1 MILINI
7 IPSFKKVTIPSGPP
21 DPPPDPGGGTDL
33 ATPYSFDALKS
44 GQTMVVLSWTNNPD
58 ASSYEIQRK
67 ISGTFTTINS
77 PAAGDTYYGDT
88 GLTANTMYYYRF
100 RSKGTGAFTDSAWVY
115 RNDVTDDTT
124 SAIAQVADLALDSKS
139 ATTTNR
145 TNVATFMEALAAA
158 GCDENIVC
166 MYLLHIGAN
175 LSERM
180 LNVICP
186 ENRDDAFRAVPVSS
200 NAATDAKGVK
210 NIAAGF
216 FLDPKIFPNRIVERP
231 MIWFS
236 VYSQTAVGQ
245 LIYNGNAELNII
257 HFDPVTTPDRSV
269 PNIGAGST
277 GPEFFGTN
285 VAGHQF
291 FQRDDWNVVRVV
303 QNGTVK
309 STDSAQHIVEVT
321 GNEGVSNYF
330 SDNSPKLYTASAGTI
345 CSIYAIGHTMD
356 STKEAAFNAAVQQFA
371 INEGFN
377 V

>member
-1 MILINI
+1 MSLLNI
-7 IPSFKKVTIPSGPP
+7 ISILDAPDPP
-21 DPPPDPGGGTDL
+21 EPPPDPGGGTALDI
-33 ATPYSFDALKS
+33 PYSFDALVT
-44 GQTMVVLSWTNNPD
+44 GQTSIGLSWVNDPD

-67 ISGTFTTINS
+67 VAGVFTTINS
-77 PAAGDTYYGDT
+77 PAAGATSYSDT
-88 GLTANTMYYYRF
+88 GRTANTMYYYRF
-100 RSKGTGAFTDSAWVY
+100 RSKGTGSFSDSDWVY
-115 RNDVTDDTT
+115 RNEVTDDTT

-139 ATTTNR
+139 ATSGQR
-145 TNVATFMEALAAA
+145 TSVATFMEALAAA

-166 MYLLHIGAN
+166 MYFLHIGAN

-180 LNVICP
+180 LNILCP
-186 ENRDDAFRAVPVSS
+186 EDRDDAFRAVSVSA

-210 NIAAGF
+210 NIAAGY

-231 MIWFS
+231 MMWFS

-285 VAGHQF
+285 EAGHQF
-291 FQRDDWNVVRVV
+291 FQRDDWDVVRVC
-303 QNGTVK
+303 QNGVTK
-309 STDSAQHIVEVT
+309 STDPAQHIEKVT

-345 CSIYAIGHTMD
+345 CSLYAIGHTFE
-356 STKEAAFNAAVQQFA
+356 TPEKESAFNAAVQQFA
-371 INEGFN
+371 IDEGFN
-377 V
+377 I

>member
-1 MILINI
+1 MQ
-7 IPSFKKVTIPSGPP
+7 P
-21 DPPPDPGGGTDL
+21 
-33 ATPYSFDALKS
+33 
-44 GQTMVVLSWTNNPD
+44 
-58 ASSYEIQRK
+58 SYEIQRK
-67 ISGTFTTINS
+67 IAGTFVIIDN
-77 PAAGDTYYGDT
+77 PIAGSTYYGDT

-100 RSKGTGAFTDSAWVY
+100 RSKGTGDFTDSAWVY

-180 LNVICP
+180 LNVLCP
-186 ENRDDAFRAVPVSS
+186 EDRDDAFRAVPVSS

-257 HFDPVTTPDRSV
+257 HFDPVPTPDRSV

-285 VAGHQF
+285 AAGHQF
-291 FQRDDWNVVRVV
+291 FQRDNWDVVRVV
-303 QNGTVK
+303 QNGVVK
-309 STDSAQHIVEVT
+309 STDSAQHIDEVT